1 MAVVSAQSF
10 IYQHLQDSPISKNM
24 HQECLMK
31 LWMADL
37 EDALRIKW
45 NRRNES
51 KTEVSEGIL

>member
-10 IYQHLQDSPISKNM
+10 IYQHLQDPPISKNM
-24 HQECLMK
+24 HQKCLMK
-31 LWMADL
+31 LWMDVL